1 MVRKNS
7 KISEG
12 IKLKLNVNIMQQY
25 ISNYIKRNEIYYEP
39 KKKDMNHN
47 EIEEKPNEIHQET
60 NQNETN
66 QKINP
71 KEPKFISCSNSFIAL
86 TRLVEVIINDIISNT
101 LPKCKKNDFDLYVMT
116 YDGINCSIITDPNL
130 HNNYYKYISSFNSL
144 NNYIAELAP
153 FNYINEYIKVEYE
166 KVMVEKKAF
175 NFLSFIVVSV
185 LNEILYTMSC
195 IIKFTHKS
203 CFNVEMVSA
212 VCEIIFKDNLKS
224 ILITKLDETNTL
236 YKQYKEKLREEAAK
250 KKEGENKDIKEVK
263 DEKTD
268 DNKEEKTNEN
278 EQEKNNENKEE
289 KTEEVNDKKG
299 KDDKKE
305 EKEIKKDDKKE
316 TIKELKKEVNK
327 INKVVTKVVN
337 KK

>member
-25 ISNYIKRNEIYYEP
+25 INNYVQRNEIYYEP
-39 KKKDMNHN
+39 KKK
-47 EIEEKPNEIHQET
+47 EVKPNETQE
-60 NQNETN
+60 
-66 QKINP
+66 QKH
-71 KEPKFISCSNSFIAL
+71 ISCSNSFIAF
-86 TRLVEVIINDIISNT
+86 TRLIEVIIKDIVDNT

-130 HNNYYKYISSFNSL
+130 HNNYYKYINSFNSL

-153 FNYINEYIKVEYE
+153 YNYINEYIKVEYE

-175 NFLSFIVVSV
+175 NFLSFIIVSI

-268 DNKEEKTNEN
+268 DKEEKTNIN
-278 EQEKNNENKEE
+278 EQEKNNENKEV
-289 KTEEVNDKKG
+289 KTEEVDDKKV

-316 TIKELKKEVNK
+316 AIKELKKEVNK

>member
-1 MVRKNS
+1 MVRKNN

-12 IKLKLNVNIMQQY
+12 IKLKLNVNIMHQY
-25 ISNYIKRNEIYYEP
+25 INNYIQRNEIYYEP
-39 KKKDMNHN
+39 KKK
-47 EIEEKPNEIHQET
+47 EIKPNETQEL
-60 NQNETN
+60 
-66 QKINP
+66 KH
-71 KEPKFISCSNSFIAL
+71 ISCSSSFIAL
-86 TRLVEVIINDIISNT
+86 TKLVEVIVKDIVDNS

-116 YDGINCSIITDPNL
+116 YDGINCSIITNPYL
-130 HNNYYKYISSFNSL
+130 HNNYYKYISSYNNL

-175 NFLSFIVVSV
+175 NFLSFIIVSI

-212 VCEIIFKDNLKS
+212 VCKIIFKDNLKS

-250 KKEGENKDIKEVK
+250 KKEGENKDIKEVN

-268 DNKEEKTNEN
+268 EKKEEKTDEN
-278 EQEKNNENKEE
+278 EQEKNNENKEM
-289 KTEEVNDKKG
+289 KTEVPDDKKE

-305 EKEIKKDDKKE
+305 A
-316 TIKELKKEVNK
+316 IKELKKEVNK

>member
-25 ISNYIKRNEIYYEP
+25 INNYIQRNEIYYEP
-39 KKKDMNHN
+39 KKK
-47 EIEEKPNEIHQET
+47 EIKPNETQ
-60 NQNETN
+60 
-66 QKINP
+66 
-71 KEPKFISCSNSFIAL
+71 EPKHISCSSSFIAL
-86 TRLVEVIINDIISNT
+86 TRLVEVIVKDIVDNS
-101 LPKCKKNDFDLYVMT
+101 LPKCKKNEFDLYVMT

-175 NFLSFIVVSV
+175 NFLSFIIVSV

-203 CFNVEMVSA
+203 CFSVEMVLA

-224 ILITKLDETNTL
+224 IVITKLDETNNL
-236 YKQYKEKLREEAAK
+236 YKQYKEKLKEEAAK
-250 KKEGENKDIKEVK
+250 KKEGENIPKEIK
-263 DEKTD
+263 DEKD
-268 DNKEEKTNEN
+268 TNET
-278 EQEKNNENKEE
+278 EKNNDENKEI
-289 KTEEVNDKKG
+289 KEEE
-299 KDDKKE
+299 KDDKE
-305 EKEIKKDDKKE
+305 P
-316 TIKELKKEVNK
+316 IKEPKKEVNK
-327 INKVVTKVVN
+327 INKVIN